1 MQDMHVLER
10 EKLQNEMLEKID
22 KTTRKIAPTP
32 NSQTEA
38 AKPYLSGSAAS
49 PPLVY
54 LGSVYSKFQSV
65 QTNYFDSV
73 KASFWPA

>member
-32 NSQTEA
+32 NSQTEDTGGETL
-38 AKPYLSGSAAS
+38 PVRLSSLATAGVFRECVFKISEC
-49 PPLVY
+49 
-54 LGSVYSKFQSV
+54 
-65 QTNYFDSV
+65 TNKLF
-73 KASFWPA
+73 

>member
-32 NSQTEA
+32 NSQTDDTGGETL
-38 AKPYLSGSAAS
+38 PVRLSSLDTAGVFRECVFKI
-49 PPLVY
+49 LECTKK
-54 LGSVYSKFQSV
+54 LF
-65 QTNYFDSV
+65 
-73 KASFWPA
+73 